1 MGGVAAT
8 CTGAARRSRVS
19 RRRRVRRGFPA
30 LALLSLASFLIQHEA
45 YASAPMQSTPESNTA
60 TKLNGSVG
68 SDGGVT
74 AARYATMSL
83 RRALLLLPSPPPPH
97 PPPPEPNDGP
107 AVTAGTLDE
116 LRAAMALSR
125 VLTVYLTADVLLDG
139 RELPPVLAPLRLLGA
154 CGGDGL
160 SPCILDGNNTA
171 RHFTVGA
178 AGELELHNLV
188 LAKGKAV
195 GQPWT
200 DGGAMFVYGKL
211 IARRVTFRDN
221 NAVEDGAGSGG
232 AVAVHYGDA
241 LFINC
246 SFEGNRAAVGG
257 GALKVVGRA
266 EAPSLS
272 ETLAG

>member
-1 MGGVAAT
+1 
-8 CTGAARRSRVS
+8 
-19 RRRRVRRGFPA
+19 
-30 LALLSLASFLIQHEA
+30 
-45 YASAPMQSTPESNTA
+45 MQSTPESNTA

-97 PPPPEPNDGP
+97 PPPPEPKDGP

-160 SPCILDGNNTA
+160 SPCILDGRESDRAVQYVPYCSSLSLDTQSSALRNGGFQNASLAAASSPVDSPLSPHPLIHRCLLTHSPATA
-171 RHFTVGA
+171 STPR
-178 AGELELHNLV
+178 
-188 LAKGKAV
+188 
-195 GQPWT
+195 
-200 DGGAMFVYGKL
+200 
-211 IARRVTFRDN
+211 
-221 NAVEDGAGSGG
+221 
-232 AVAVHYGDA
+232 AVH
-241 LFINC
+241 
-246 SFEGNRAAVGG
+246 RAARS
-257 GALKVVGRA
+257 RA
-266 EAPSLS
+266 R
-272 ETLAG
+272 